1 MAANENIKGITIQI
15 GGDVKPLNEA
25 LDQAKDKSKVLAQE
39 LDALNK
45 KLKLDPNN
53 LEDLKKKFS
62 ILGQSIEES
71 DKKVASLQKAWQ
83 QAREDFKAGKISQT
97 EFDRIT
103 QEMKSAEKENDI
115 LNGQMDTLKKKLNEL
130 GYEIDDAGNIVEK
143 TADKADDAAE
153 SVEDLGDAAEETGDQ
168 IEATGDQVDDTNDNL
183 TDLGANSAITAAAIV
198 KLTEKVIDLAQ
209 KMYEAWRAQDKLL
222 SSNDE
227 LQKSIE
233 KTRKKYEDETQE
245 IKNTGIA
252 LDLQLKRID
261 KLNNSLK
268 KDNLTVG
275 EAKKKRD
282 QLKLAVEQF
291 NEACGESVFTI
302 DNETGALQQ
311 NISVGVDFVRNV
323 KKRAEAAAQYKRF
336 IEIYTEITELQI
348 KNGLLQ
354 KKLDEQQADISNAYG
369 DYTYDY
375 GRDIKANDKLIASLQ
390 EEADLIEGL
399 INKYTDYSTSTST
412 AKDSIIQLTDAEAER
427 LLRAQA
433 DGEQLSDLQQK
444 QLDEYRANH
453 QEEIKILDETIQE
466 EKRLQDLRV
475 QMSTDTN
482 NKIELNTKNSLK
494 KRAKTIEHNTK
505 MINDYEKNLHELL
518 LIALAQDDEDAKQ
531 AMLNYINTL
540 TDYSEDS
547 MSIVQMM
554 VDDFG
559 KKGGESAWRLI
570 NDFKEAQTPGEWSDV
585 GIEIGKAAGSGVATG
600 LDKSIPLVTNE
611 ATQMARAI
619 EKQLKGV
626 KVTYK
631 MNNVTGIQRNG
642 TTIQAMAQGGI
653 VTKPTFTLTG
663 EAGPEAIIPLDK
675 LGGIIESALG
685 NSGGTGGK
693 YIMNVYPQ
701 SMSPSE
707 QDMLFNKF
715 NRMIGQQTGRA
726 AI

>member
-168 IEATGDQVDDTNDNL
+168 IETTGDQVDDTNDNL

-354 KKLDEQQADISNAYG
+354 KKLEEQQADISNAYG

-531 AMLNYINTL
+531 AMLNYLNTL
-540 TDYSEDS
+540 TDYTEDS

-559 KKGGESAWRLI
+559 KKGGETAWELI
-570 NDFKEAQTPGEWSDV
+570 NGFKEAQTPGEWSNA